1 MQLRNILLVIIIGS
15 MISSCSLT
23 TVRRTSDH
31 ISALRDKKIV
41 VLPPKVEVNMLEFSG
56 KKQRMYDFEY
66 YLEGIIA
73 DNITEIL
80 HENHLKSK
88 FLHRREIYDKK
99 LVETDG
105 RIQDRANEILGELYT
120 TVSMPTKQAYE
131 IQKNIDCSIASDLG
145 TKSDSDVI
153 AIVQYDQKSKTTGAK
168 TGEFLMAVLVGSSS
182 NDKAAERSVMLISFF
197 DAKTGK
203 LIWSNLALD
212 EKSIFGAMTVGKSHR
227 AADAKHLRALMTNT
241 LRPIW
246 SEK

>member
-1 MQLRNILLVIIIGS
+1 
-15 MISSCSLT
+15 MISSCSFT
-23 TVRRTSDH
+23 TVRRSPDH
-31 ISALRDKKIV
+31 IAALRDKKVI
-41 VLPPKVEVNMLEFSG
+41 VLPPKVEVNMIEFSG
-56 KKQRMYDFEY
+56 KKHRMYDFEY

-80 HENHLKSK
+80 NDNHLKSK

-120 TVSMPTKQAYE
+120 TASMPTKQAYD
-131 IQKNIDCSIASDLG
+131 IQRNIDCSIASDLG
-145 TKSDSDVI
+145 AKSDSDVI

-168 TGEFLMAVLVGSSS
+168 TGEFLMAVLGNSG
-182 NDKAAERSVMLISFF
+182 NNEAAERSIMLISFF

-212 EKSIFGAMTVGKSHR
+212 EKSIFGAMTVGKNHR
-227 AADAKHLRALMTNT
+227 DADAKHLRTLMTNT

>member
-1 MQLRNILLVIIIGS
+1 
-15 MISSCSLT
+15 MISSCSFT
-23 TVRRTSDH
+23 TVRRSSDH
-31 ISALRDKKIV
+31 ISALRDQKII
-41 VLPPKVEVNMLEFSG
+41 VLPPKVEVNMVEFSG

-88 FLHRREIYDKK
+88 FLHRREIHDKK

-120 TVSMPTKQAYE
+120 AASMPTKQAYE
-131 IQKNIDCSIASDLG
+131 IEKNIDCSITSDLG
-145 TKSDSDVI
+145 IKSDSDVI
-153 AIVQYDQKSKTTGAK
+153 AILQYDQKSKTTGAK
-168 TGEFLMAVLVGSSS
+168 TGEFLMAVLVDNSS
-182 NDKAAERSVMLISFF
+182 NDQAAERSVMLISFF

-212 EKSIFGAMTVGKSHR
+212 QKSIFGAMTVGKNTR
-227 AADAKHLRALMTNT
+227 AADTKYLRNFMTTT
-241 LRPIW
+241 LQPIW